1 MSYHVR
7 YSFVYYGF
15 VKIRPKYSL
24 HIPQYMSLDSP
35 GAATSIWSR
44 VNRLHWALG
53 YRCTMSYFR
62 VQRVALSA
70 QQHPVGQDHV
80 AQLWAEG
87 RRFDSHSNIK
97 SQHHST
103 SV

>member
-1 MSYHVR
+1 
-7 YSFVYYGF
+7 
-15 VKIRPKYSL
+15 
-24 HIPQYMSLDSP
+24 
-35 GAATSIWSR
+35 
-44 VNRLHWALG
+44 
-53 YRCTMSYFR
+53 MSYFR